1 MNTALVPVFAD
12 QPKAHGE
19 ANATLV
25 ERLQQIDQQHWSQ
38 NDSPTQ
44 WADTE
49 VSPLLPH

>member
-1 MNTALVPVFAD
+1 MNTARLPVSAD
-12 QPKAHGE
+12 QPKTHGD
-19 ANATLV
+19 ANAALV
-25 ERLQQIDQQHWSQ
+25 ERLRQIDQQHWSP